1 MNDHEREW
9 SQMISAAI
17 ANAKNAGRSDI
28 ADYLTLRAANDTIRI
43 AGIQWLFENLIGIA
57 AEANRINAAVAIER
71 VDPHSFDLRGARLTG
86 SMLQI
91 RLGVRCLTVEAG
103 WTRSPADG
111 FMRGG
116 ALAVAKLTHY
126 GIPRSNV
133 ELLLIKGDGTPLW
146 RQVADGKAT
155 LDFELEGLARHFTI
169 FIGG

>member
-1 MNDHEREW
+1 
-9 SQMISAAI
+9 MISAAI
-17 ANAKNAGRSDI
+17 MNAKNTGRSDI

-57 AEANRINAAVAIER
+57 AEANRINAAVTTER

-86 SMLQI
+86 SLLQI

-116 ALAVAKLTHY
+116 ALAAAKLTHF

-133 ELLLIKGDGTPLW
+133 ELLLIKGDEAPHW
-146 RQVADGKAT
+146 RQVADGKAA
-155 LDFELEGLARHFTI
+155 LDFELDGLARHFAI
-169 FIGG
+169 FVGG